1 MEANASSLTALG
13 RLWVIE
19 MGRWREKNAE
29 RARDSLGKFCVLGT
43 DGRAA
48 SVVRP
53 VDSLER
59 LFRFSEVDEDLVDC
73 AGRERLAGMF
83 LGSLSGLEGFD
94 DEYLLW

>member
-1 MEANASSLTALG
+1 MEAKASSVTALG

-19 MGRWREKNAE
+19 MGRWSEKKAE

-48 SVVRP
+48 DAVRP
-53 VDSLER
+53 AGSLER

-73 AGRERLAGMF
+73 AGRERLDGIF
-83 LGSLSGLEGFD
+83 SGSLSGLEGFD